1 MGREIPYQSFESA
14 DFYQFGE
21 HLERETRNLARL
33 FADGSFS
40 AAHPVGGFELEAWL
54 VDSSGKPVARNAEFL
69 EHVNHPDVV
78 PELSR
83 FNIEINVQPQSLR
96 TDALHQLHLRL
107 QDHWERCQRAARDLD
122 LELMSIGIH
131 PGLQDSQLNLAN
143 MSPNERYWVLNE
155 QVLAMRNSRPIT
167 LDLRGRQHL
176 QSVHHDVM
184 LEAATTSFQVHLQI
198 PQDLAVRCFN
208 AAQIV
213 SAPLVAVSANS
224 PYLFGADLWD
234 ESRVPLFE
242 QAVDLGGMGER
253 RVSLGERYLQ
263 QSLLECFEEN
273 VRRFPP
279 LIPMDLTEDHEPLPH
294 LSLHNGTIW
303 RWNRPIVGFDAA
315 GKSHLRIENRVLPS
329 GPTILDMIAN
339 AAFFWGLTLALARSD
354 IDFEKALPFR
364 QVHENFYAAARI
376 GMDSELSWFNQTRM
390 NAAELVQNLLPLAE
404 QGLQALELSP
414 TDIARYLGIIE
425 NRSSRRQNGAS
436 WQRQWV
442 QQHGADMLALSRAYL
457 ACQRTGRP
465 VHEWPLAG

>member
-1 MGREIPYQSFESA
+1 MGRDIPYQTFDST

-21 HLERETRNLARL
+21 HLERETRSLARL
-33 FADGSFS
+33 FADANFS
-40 AAHPVGGFELEAWL
+40 ADHPVGGLELEAWL
-54 VDSSGKPVARNAEFL
+54 VDGSAKPAARNEEFL
-69 EHVNHPDVV
+69 AHVNHCDVV

-83 FNIEINVQPQSLR
+83 FNIEINVQPEPLR
-96 TDALHQLHLRL
+96 SDALHRLHLRL
-107 QDHWERCQRAARDLD
+107 HDHWERCQNAARDLD
-122 LELMSIGIH
+122 LELMSVGIH
-131 PGLQDSQLNLAN
+131 PALRDSQLNLAN
-143 MSPNERYWVLNE
+143 MSTNERYWVLNE
-155 QVLAMRNSRPIT
+155 QVLAMRNGRPIT
-167 LDLRGRQHL
+167 LDLRGREHL

-208 AAQIV
+208 AAQMV
-213 SAPLVAVSANS
+213 SAPLVAISANS
-224 PYLFGADLWD
+224 PYLFGVDLWD

-279 LIPMDLTEDHEPLPH
+279 LIPVDLTAETEPLPH
-294 LSLHNGTIW
+294 LNLHNGTIW

-315 GKSHLRIENRVLPS
+315 GNAHLRIENRVLPS
-329 GPTILDMIAN
+329 GPTVLDMIAN

-354 IDFEKALPFR
+354 IDFEAALPFR
-364 QVHENFYAAARI
+364 QVRENFYAAART
-376 GMDSELSWFNQTRM
+376 GMHSELSWFNNSRR
-390 NAAELVQNLLPLAE
+390 NAVDLVQDLLPLAK
-404 QGLQALELSP
+404 QGLQALQLAP

-442 QQHGADMLALSRAYL
+442 HHHGADMAALSRAYL
-457 ACQRTGRP
+457 SCQRSGRP